1 MSLLLDQL
9 LDDNDIQTL
18 LADSEMR
25 ILLSQVYKDIETHYD
40 SQKVI
45 RLAFLLINHYF
56 SSKESDSSRLNT
68 AYLLL
73 KSLSITSPEQL
84 QQFTEICGI
93 SGVDN
98 ELLYYF
104 YLSAI
109 SIQNDKII
117 NIRIDLLDYSEN
129 SLNKQSDIWKDRVLN
144 KILNA
149 FIFLSRKKNGFEDI
163 RKAITLVEDL
173 KQEQSTFEKEYLKKY
188 KFREEV
194 DQAYSLLSLYHLS
207 KTIIETATYLTTG
220 YDYKKRIDAEIRQHS
235 DVAKKLL
242 HGEPRLQSIVAI
254 IEISLKTICKN
265 SIWAK
270 TAFND
275 KIKRLCKAKAEL
287 GMIDL
292 LPSQRDALD
301 KNLLDVVS
309 NVTVLQMPTSA
320 GKSLLAEFNILVT
333 KALRP
338 DAKIVYIVP
347 SRALVNQV
355 CYDLKSDLES
365 IDLTIEKTTSAIE
378 IDPNESNFLNNDEID
393 ILVSTPEKL
402 DLLIRRQHPSVDDVS
417 LFVVD
422 EAHTIQNGERG
433 ARLELLLTLLKR
445 ERPNAKFMLLSPFIK
460 NAGNTLSEWLGGGN
474 SISVDW
480 KPAEK
485 LLIGIDYHK
494 TQKIDEIKYEILNSP
509 YSEYS
514 VSQTGTFSN
523 PINILSSGKKK
534 QILEFAINHFVQK
547 DKTQLILCYGKKTAN
562 NRAEFIYEHIPDK
575 EVSDDVNL
583 VRKFIDDEIGR
594 KTTLTKVLKKG
605 ICTHHAGLSDET
617 KLLLEHLIRNKYI
630 SHVCSTTTVA
640 EGVNFPISSIFF
652 DDYRKGP
659 LDKLSPN
666 DFWNIA
672 GRAGRTL
679 VDNYGKIILPF
690 NTKDNEKIAKNL
702 IKESANELVSIL
714 SELFINANNIITLI
728 ENNQIEALFK
738 DYYKSLS
745 PLIQYFVHLIA
756 VGGHEAYASEIE
768 DLFKDSFEYYL
779 LDSHDDKEKF
789 IQVCKAIY
797 LYLQKKYGANI
808 GILSFA
814 DKTGFSVPSVL
825 KVMEGK
831 SLNPNISDLESW
843 QPQNLFDSNN
853 IDNLTDKIQ
862 VIATLRETKIGS
874 ESDKAPFNPEII
886 AKILIAWVKGEKLDA
901 MSKIHPFY
909 ASKSDDNKR
918 INDFVQK
925 MNEIRFKSSW
935 GLSALEGI
943 VKGNEKDIKDTYV
956 PSFAYYGV
964 DNEKSLAL
972 RMVGVPRELSGSLS
986 QVIEKDISSYSL
998 TNIRKIIHEL
1008 QSSDWDKLKPRESSL
1023 TGEEWQRITE
1033 ILIR

>member
-1 MSLLLDQL
+1 MSTLLDQL
-9 LDDNDIQTL
+9 FEDNEIQTL
-18 LADSEMR
+18 LSDSEKR
-25 ILLSQVYKDIETHYD
+25 VLLSQVYKDTEAHYE

-45 RLAFLLINHYF
+45 RLAFLLINHCF
-56 SSKESDSSRLNT
+56 SSKELDSSRLNT

-73 KSLSITSPEQL
+73 KSLTITNHEQL
-84 QQFTEICGI
+84 QQFAEICGI
-93 SGVDN
+93 NGVDN

-109 SIQNDKII
+109 SMQNDKII
-117 NIRIDLLDYSEN
+117 NIRIDLLEYSEN
-129 SLNKQSDIWKDRVLN
+129 SLNRQSDIWKDRILN
-144 KILNA
+144 KTLNA
-149 FIFLSRKKNGFEDI
+149 FVFLSRKKNGFVDI
-163 RKAITLVEDL
+163 RKAMTLIEDL
-173 KQEQSTFEKEYLKKY
+173 KQEQSAFEKEYLEKY
-188 KFREEV
+188 EFREEV
-194 DQAYSLLSLYHLS
+194 DQAYSLLGLYHLS
-207 KTIIETATYLTTG
+207 KTIVETATYLTTG

-235 DVAKKLL
+235 DVARKLL
-242 HGEPRLQSIVAI
+242 HSEPRLQSIVSI
-254 IEISLKTICKN
+254 IEVSLKTICKN

-270 TAFND
+270 TSFND

-292 LPSQRDALD
+292 LPSQREALD

-347 SRALVNQV
+347 SRVLVNQV
-355 CYDLKSDLES
+355 YYDLKSDLEGVE
-365 IDLTIEKTTSAIE
+365 LTIEKTTSAIE
-378 IDPNESNFLNNDEID
+378 IDPNENSFLCSEEID
-393 ILVSTPEKL
+393 VLVSTPEKL
-402 DLLIRRQHPSVDDVS
+402 DLLIRRQHPSVGDVS

-433 ARLELLLTLLKR
+433 AKLELLLTLLRR
-445 ERPNAKFMLLSPFIK
+445 ERPDAKFMLLSPFIK

-474 SISVDW
+474 SISIDW

-494 TQKIDEIKYEILNSP
+494 TQKIDAIKYEILNSP

-514 VSQTGTFSN
+514 TSQTGTFPN
-523 PINILSSGKKK
+523 PINISSSGKKD
-534 QILEFAINHFVQK
+534 QILEFSINHFVQK
-547 DKTQLILCYGKKTAN
+547 DKTQLILCRGKKSAN
-562 NRAEFIYEHIPDK
+562 NRAKFIYEHMPEK
-575 EVSDDVNL
+575 QVSEDVRL
-583 VRKFIDDEIGR
+583 IRKFIDDETGR
-594 KTTLTKVLKKG
+594 ETTLTRVLKKG

-617 KLLLEHLIRNKYI
+617 KLLLEYLIRKKYI

-652 DDYRKGP
+652 DDYRKG
-659 LDKLSPN
+659 DNKLTPN

-690 NTKDNEKIAKNL
+690 NSNANKETAKNL
-702 IKESANELVSIL
+702 IKESANELVSVL
-714 SELFINANNIITLI
+714 SELFVNADNIINLT
-728 ENNQIEALFK
+728 ENNQIKALFRK
-738 DYYKSLS
+738 YYKSLS
-745 PLIQYFVHLIA
+745 PLIQYFVHLISA
-756 VGGHEAYASEIE
+756 GGHEAYASEIE

-779 LDSHDDKEKF
+779 LDSYDDKEKF

-797 LYLQKKYGANI
+797 LYLQKKYGSNT

-814 DKTGFSVPSVL
+814 DKTGFSVPSVI
-825 KVMEGK
+825 KVMTEK
-831 SLNPNISDLESW
+831 SLNPNIADLESW
-843 QPQNLFDSNN
+843 QPKNLFDSNN
-853 IDNLTDKIQ
+853 LDNLTDKIK
-862 VIATLRETKIGS
+862 VIAALRETEIGTK
-874 ESDKAPFNPEII
+874 SDKAQFNPEII
-886 AKILIAWVKGEKLDA
+886 AKILIAWVKGEKLDT
-901 MSKIHPFY
+901 MSKIHPYY
-909 ASKSDDNKR
+909 ASKSDDNER

-925 MNEIRFKSSW
+925 MNDIRFKSSW

-986 QVIEKDISSYSL
+986 QIIEKDISSYSF
-998 TNIRKIIHEL
+998 NKIRKMIREL
-1008 QSSDWDKLKPRESSL
+1008 QNSDWDNLKPGKSSL
-1023 TGEEWQRITE
+1023 TGEEWKSITE
-1033 ILIR
+1033 ILIK

>member
-1 MSLLLDQL
+1 MSTLLDQL
-9 LDDNDIQTL
+9 LEDNEIQTL
-18 LADSEMR
+18 LSDSEKLV
-25 ILLSQVYKDIETHYD
+25 LLSQVYKEIDAHYD

-45 RLAFLLINHYF
+45 RLAFLLINHCF
-56 SSKESDSSRLNT
+56 SSKELDGRLNT

-73 KSLSITSPEQL
+73 KSLTITNPEQL
-84 QQFTEICGI
+84 QQFAEICGI
-93 SGVDN
+93 DGVDN

-117 NIRIDLLDYSEN
+117 NIRIDLLEYSEN
-129 SLNKQSDIWKDRVLN
+129 SLNRQSDIWKDRILN

-149 FIFLSRKKNGFEDI
+149 FVFLSRKKNGFEDI
-163 RKAITLVEDL
+163 RKAITLIEDL
-173 KQEQSTFEKEYLKKY
+173 KQEQSAFEKEYLEKY
-188 KFREEV
+188 EFREEV
-194 DQAYSLLSLYHLS
+194 DQAYSLLGLYHLS
-207 KTIIETATYLTTG
+207 KTIVETATYLTTG

-235 DVAKKLL
+235 DVARKLL
-242 HGEPRLQSIVAI
+242 HSEPRLQSIVSI
-254 IEISLKTICKN
+254 IEVSLKTICKN

-270 TAFND
+270 TSFND
-275 KIKRLCKAKAEL
+275 KIKRLCKVKAEL
-287 GMIDL
+287 GIIDL
-292 LPSQRDALD
+292 LPSQREALD

-347 SRALVNQV
+347 SRVLVNQV
-355 CYDLKSDLES
+355 YYDLKSDLEGVE
-365 IDLTIEKTTSAIE
+365 LTIEKTTSAIE
-378 IDPNESNFLNNDEID
+378 IDPNENSFLCSKEID
-393 ILVSTPEKL
+393 VLVSTPEKL
-402 DLLIRRQHPSVDDVS
+402 DLLIRRQHPSVDNVS

-433 ARLELLLTLLKR
+433 AKLELLLTLLRR

-474 SISVDW
+474 SISIDW

-514 VSQTGTFSN
+514 TSQIGTFPN
-523 PINILSSGKKK
+523 PINISSSGKKN
-534 QILEFAINHFVQK
+534 QILEFSINHFVQK
-547 DKTQLILCYGKKTAN
+547 DKTQLILCQGKKMAN

-594 KTTLTKVLKKG
+594 KTTLTMVLKKG

-617 KLLLEHLIRNKYI
+617 KLLLEHLIRNKRI

-652 DDYRKGP
+652 DDYRKGK
-659 LDKLSPN
+659 DKLSPN

-690 NTKDNEKIAKNL
+690 NTKANKESAKNL
-702 IKESANELVSIL
+702 IKESANELVSVL
-714 SELFINANNIITLI
+714 LELFVNADNIINLTK
-728 ENNQIEALFK
+728 NNKINDLVK
-738 DYYKSLS
+738 YYESFS
-745 PLIQYFVHLIA
+745 PLIQYFVHLIS

-779 LDSHDDKEKF
+779 LDSYDDKEKF
-789 IQVCKAIY
+789 IQVCKTIY
-797 LYLQKKYGANI
+797 LYLQKKYGSNT

-814 DKTGFSVPSVL
+814 DKTGFSIPSVL
-825 KVMEGK
+825 SVMREN
-831 SLNPNISDLESW
+831 SSNPNIADLDSW
-843 QPQNLFDSNN
+843 QPKNLFDIRNL
-853 IDNLTDKIQ
+853 DNLTDKIE
-862 VIATLRETKIGS
+862 VIAALRETNIGT
-874 ESDKAPFNPEII
+874 ESDQSQFNPEII
-886 AKILIAWVKGEKLDA
+886 AKILIAWVKGEKLDT
-901 MSKIHPFY
+901 MSKIHPYY
-909 ASKSDDNKR
+909 ASKSDDNER

-925 MNEIRFKSSW
+925 MNDIRFKSSW

-986 QVIEKDISSYSL
+986 QIIEKDISSYSFNKL
-998 TNIRKIIHEL
+998 RRMIREL
-1008 QSSDWDKLKPRESSL
+1008 PNSDWNDLKPIKSSL
-1023 TGEEWQRITE
+1023 TGEEWKRITE

>member
-1 MSLLLDQL
+1 MSILLDQL
-9 LDDNDIQTL
+9 LDDNEIQTL
-18 LADSEMR
+18 LSDSEKR
-25 ILLSQVYKDIETHYD
+25 VLLSQVYKDTDAHYD
-40 SQKVI
+40 NQKVI
-45 RLAFLLINHYF
+45 RLAFLLINHCF
-56 SSKESDSSRLNT
+56 SLEESSNDRLKT

-73 KSLSITSPEQL
+73 KSLTITDPEQV
-84 QQFTEICGI
+84 QQFAKICGI
-93 SGVDN
+93 DGIDN

-117 NIRIDLLDYSEN
+117 NIRIDLLEYSEN
-129 SLNKQSDIWKDRVLN
+129 SLNSQSDTWKERILN

-149 FIFLSRKKNGFEDI
+149 FVFLSRKKNGFEDI
-163 RKAITLVEDL
+163 RKAIALIEDL
-173 KQEQSTFEKEYLKKY
+173 KQEQSTFEKEYLEKY
-188 KFREEV
+188 EYREEV
-194 DQAYSLLSLYHLS
+194 IHAYSLLGLYHLS
-207 KTIIETATYLTTG
+207 KTIVETANYLTTG
-220 YDYKKRIDAEIRQHS
+220 YDYKKRIDAEIRQHA

-242 HGEPRLQSIVAI
+242 HMEPRLQSIVSI
-254 IEISLKTICKN
+254 IKTSLKTICEN

-270 TAFND
+270 TSFND
-275 KIKRLCKAKAEL
+275 RIKRLCKIKAEL

-292 LPSQRDALD
+292 LPSQREALD

-338 DAKIVYIVP
+338 DAKIIYIVP

-355 CYDLKSDLES
+355 YYDLKSDLEGVE
-365 IDLTIEKTTSAIE
+365 LTIEKTTSAIE
-378 IDPNESNFLNNDEID
+378 IDPNEDTFLSSEEID
-393 ILVSTPEKL
+393 VLISTPEKL
-402 DLLIRRQHPSVDDVS
+402 DLLIRRQHSSVDDVS

-433 ARLELLLTLLKR
+433 AKLELLLTLLRR
-445 ERPNAKFMLLSPFIK
+445 ERSTAKFMLLSPFIK

-474 SISVDW
+474 SISIDW

-485 LLIGIDYHK
+485 MLIGIDYHK
-494 TQKIDEIKYEILNSP
+494 TKKINNIKYEILNSP
-509 YSEYS
+509 YSEYT
-514 VSQTGTFSN
+514 VSQSGHFVN
-523 PINILSSGKKK
+523 PVSLSSSGKKN
-534 QILEFAINHFVQK
+534 QILEFSINHFVQK
-547 DKTQLILCYGKKTAN
+547 DKAQLILCWGKKSAN
-562 NRAEFIYEHIPDK
+562 NRADFIYEHTPDK
-575 EVSDDVNL
+575 EVSKDVHL

-594 KTTLTKVLKKG
+594 ETTLTRVLKKG

-617 KLLLEHLIRNKYI
+617 KLLLEHLIRNKQI

-652 DDYRKGP
+652 DDYRKGRNG
-659 LDKLSPN
+659 KLSPN

-679 VDNYGKIILPF
+679 IDNYGKIILPF
-690 NTKDNEKIAKNL
+690 NSNANKETAKNL
-702 IKESANELVSIL
+702 IQESANELVSVL
-714 SELFINANNIITLI
+714 AELFVNADRIINLAQ
-728 ENNQIEALFK
+728 NNQINDLFK
-738 DYYKSLS
+738 DYNQSLS
-745 PLIQYFVHLIA
+745 PLIQYFVHLIS

-779 LDSHDDKEKF
+779 LNSSDDKEKF
-789 IQVCKAIY
+789 IRVCKAIY
-797 LYLQKKYGANI
+797 LYLQREYGLNT
-808 GILSFA
+808 GVLPFA

-825 KVMEGK
+825 KVMREK
-831 SLNPNISDLESW
+831 SSNPNIADLESW
-843 QPQNLFDSNN
+843 HPKNIFDNNNL
-853 IDNLTDKIQ
+853 DNLTDKIK
-862 VIATLRETKIGS
+862 VIAALRETKIGS
-874 ESDKAPFNPEII
+874 ESDQSQFNPEII
-886 AKILIAWVKGEKLDA
+886 AQILIAWVKGAKLDTI
-901 MSKIHPFY
+901 SKIHPYY
-909 ASKSDDNKR
+909 ASKSDDNER

-925 MNEIRFKSSW
+925 MNDIRFKSSW

-943 VKGNEKDIKDTYV
+943 VKGNEIDIKDTYV

-986 QVIEKDISSYSL
+986 QIIEKDISSYSL
-998 TNIRKIIHEL
+998 NNIRNIIREL
-1008 QSSDWDKLKPRESSL
+1008 QNSDWDNLKPEKSSL
-1023 TGEEWQRITE
+1023 TGEEWKSITK